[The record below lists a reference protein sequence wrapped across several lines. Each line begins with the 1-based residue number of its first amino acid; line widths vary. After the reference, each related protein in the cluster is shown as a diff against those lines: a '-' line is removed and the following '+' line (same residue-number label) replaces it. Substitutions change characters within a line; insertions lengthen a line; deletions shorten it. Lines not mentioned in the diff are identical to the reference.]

1 MVTVWFLRSIDVKEY
16 SPVKTDWVGRESIEQ
31 NWASGFRLV
40 GRCLGASGRDELEC
54 GVLRPPLMDAE
65 CVLSVADLGLFK
77 GLRKAF
83 HGV

>member
-54 GVLRPPLMDAE
+54 GVLP
-65 CVLSVADLGLFK
+65 VAASYGRRVCIKCGRSGF
-77 GLRKAF
+77 
-83 HGV
+83 V

>member
-1 MVTVWFLRSIDVKEY
+1 MVTVWFLRSINVKEY

-40 GRCLGASGRDELEC
+40 GRCLGASGRKELEC
-54 GVLRPPLMDAE
+54 GVLQPPLMDAE
-65 CVLSVADLGLFK
+65 CVLSVADLDLFK